1 MTSKNKNFY
10 RIQDTR
16 VYIGAGNLDQK
27 LSPGSYSMKYDRNTG
42 EVYIEQNAVASIDKT
57 QKTTQMNEI
66 INITTTFA
74 ANVNSGKFVK
84 HSYKSKFGILLEGPP
99 GTGKSQTVNCCINAF
114 VEAGG
119 IVIFVADNQVYSGGN
134 AGNYL
139 KKLNSIDANLPLM
152 LILEDLD
159 SVHPAFEVY
168 LTSILDGEQS
178 PKNTFFLGT
187 TNYLAKISKRIL
199 RPGRFDLIYKV
210 DGLTDVMRLQY
221 IKDKA
226 NEFELFLT
234 PEKVEEMF
242 KLTDKYNFSEIR
254 TFMAYIGFFGFDASS
269 LAAKI
274 SRQTNAPGVPD
285 GLESLELLD
294 FSLDDMEEEEE
305 EYDSSSE
312 EEGQ

>member
-1 MTSKNKNFY
+1 MSNKNKNFY

-27 LSPGSYSMKYDRNTG
+27 LSAGSYSMKYDRNTG

-57 QKTTQMNEI
+57 QKTAQMNEI
-66 INITTTFA
+66 INIVTTFA
-74 ANVNSGKFVK
+74 DNVNTGKFVK
-84 HSYKSKFGILLEGPP
+84 HSYKSKFGILLEGLP

-114 VEAGG
+114 VDAGG
-119 IVIFVADNQVYSGGN
+119 IVVFVADNTVYSGGN

-152 LILEDLD
+152 VVLEDLD
-159 SVHPAFEVY
+159 SVHPSMEVY

-187 TNYLAKISKRIL
+187 TNYLQQISKRVL

-210 DGLTDVMRLQY
+210 DGLSDAMRRQY
-221 IKDKA
+221 ITEKCA
-226 NEFELFLT
+226 EFELNLSV
-234 PEKVEEMF
+234 EKSDEMF
-242 KLTDKYNFSEIR
+242 TLTAGYNFSEIR
-254 TFMAYIGFFGFDASS
+254 TFMAYVGFFGFEAKS

-274 SRQTNAPGVPD
+274 SRLDKSSSSTPDAFD
-285 GLESLELLD
+285 GLSPLD
-294 FSLDDMEEEEE
+294 LAMLDDNEEEEF
-305 EYDSSSE
+305 DLNNE
-312 EEGQ
+312 EE